1 MLIDFENL
9 PWSENLP
16 THYVFDI
23 DGTLANAQSVLSSET
38 NLALQKLAAAG
49 FPIII
54 ATGRPLEW
62 CKFILTDA
70 QIKGWVVASNGA
82 VIWDGFND
90 RIEDVKLLP
99 ADIAH
104 RVIETAHELGVSYF
118 VETADEVL
126 VDANNPYIPHVSQ
139 VSMHTATGLDQFPR
153 VSEKNIRW
161 NELTKVCFAAR
172 PERIDEIKD
181 VVLSRFPSAVRGGP
195 EFWDVTLPNVTK
207 LSGIE
212 FVHQKLGLDPHTA
225 LGAGD
230 SGNDVPWLATMGIP
244 VAAPGATPDLRAEAK
259 YILPA
264 SENPVADLINAIL
277 ARGSSQLR

>member
-1 MLIDFENL
+1 MLIDFDRL
-9 PWSENLP
+9 PWPAEIP

-38 NLALQKLAAAG
+38 NAALQALDAAG

-70 QIKGWVVASNGA
+70 QVKGWIVASNGA
-82 VIWDGFND
+82 VIWDGINEK
-90 RIEDVKLLP
+90 IADVKLLP
-99 ADIAH
+99 ANIA
-104 RVIETAHELGVSYF
+104 REVIATARELGVSYF

-126 VDANNPYIPHVSQ
+126 VNADDPYIPHVSQ
-139 VSMHTATGLDQFPR
+139 VSMHTATGLTEFPR
-153 VSEKNIRW
+153 VTEDNIRW
-161 NELTKVCFAAR
+161 NELTKVCFAAQ
-172 PERIDEIKD
+172 PERIDAIKD
-181 VVLSRFPSAVRGGP
+181 TVLSRFPTAVRGGP

-212 FVHQKLGLDPHTA
+212 LVHKALNLDPQTA

-230 SGNDVPWLATMGIP
+230 SGNDVPWLAAMGIP

-259 YILPA
+259 YILPDT
-264 SENPVADLINAIL
+264 ENPVADLIHAIL
-277 ARGSSQLR
+277 ARHDAR